1 MQLSAVNLRFGAL
14 RIMSY
19 FDGLGYV
26 FDWAKINPGWAML
39 LLLLLLLSS
48 FPAVIC
54 RVSQKPHMYTYP
66 QS

>member
-39 LLLLLLLSS
+39 LLLSS

-54 RVSQKPHMYTYP
+54 RVSQKPRMYTYP
-66 QS
+66 HS